1 MFATDSEV
9 VAHEFAA
16 NEPRRVSYLPIACRG
31 GCSVAFA
38 PDGSAILIAMD
49 DPDYPMTRVIAR
61 DGTTMADL
69 SGVERNAYSWSARGR
84 FLFDQGGDGDRRPAI
99 LRPDGS
105 GRTEIPGADPSAAVS
120 NDPSA
125 WWSADDTRLAVQ
137 DAAGQILVGSGD
149 GSDLM
154 PTGLM
159 STPGAPVSWSPDL
172 ERLTFVRD
180 GNAWV
185 AMADGTDSRALTA
198 FDLGSVTDV
207 AWSPNGRWI
216 AVSRGTTLWIAAA
229 DGSGE
234 LRQLG
239 VPDAA
244 RYRQVAWSPDGARI
258 AVAGERSDAVTGS
271 ERTFIVSVDGGA
283 VTVLDGADQ
292 PIWSPDGRF
301 LAVTNTIS
309 EEASVDI
316 VNADG
321 SGRYSIPTG
330 RSAVG
335 LAKAWIP

>member
-1 MFATDSEV
+1 
-9 VAHEFAA
+9 
-16 NEPRRVSYLPIACRG
+16 
-31 GCSVAFA
+31 
-38 PDGSAILIAMD
+38 MD

-69 SGVERNAYSWSARGR
+69 PGVEPGMHTAGR
-84 FLFDQGGDGDRRPAI
+84 LADGSCSIMGRRRPPAGDP
-99 LRPDGS
+99 RPDGS

-120 NDPSA
+120 HDPSA

-159 STPGAPVSWSPDL
+159 PTPGAPVSWSPDL

-185 AMADGTDSRALTA
+185 AAADGTDSRALTA

-207 AWSPNGRWI
+207 AWSPDGRWI
-216 AVSRGTTLWIAAA
+216 AVSRGTSMWIAAA

-258 AVAGERSDAVTGS
+258 AVGPGNDDVTGS
-271 ERTFIVSVDGGA
+271 ERTFIVSVDGGT

-301 LAVTNTIS
+301 LAITNTIS

-330 RSAVG
+330 QTGQPDFG
-335 LAKAWIP
+335 LTKAWIP